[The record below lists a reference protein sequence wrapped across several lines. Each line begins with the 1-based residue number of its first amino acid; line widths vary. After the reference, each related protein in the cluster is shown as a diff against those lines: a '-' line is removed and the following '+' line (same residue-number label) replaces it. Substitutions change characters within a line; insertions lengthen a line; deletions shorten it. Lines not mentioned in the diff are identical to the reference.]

1 MKNQKRLEIQQF
13 KDEIEKAI
21 TIREVENSFLTLF
34 GEGKLNGTVH
44 TCIGQE
50 FTGVFVSKYLTD
62 DDHMVTNH
70 RGHGHYISKTGD
82 VKGLI
87 AELLG
92 KEIGCSGGMGGSQ
105 HLFNKNFLSNGI
117 QGGMVPIACGIAK
130 YYKMQKK
137 KNISVAFI
145 GDGTLG
151 EGVIYETFNIAAKN
165 SYPLLIVLE
174 SNGMAQS
181 TSSEQTFSGNIQKRI
196 EGFGLEYIYTT
207 TDDLFDLDIK
217 VKKAITQVREENKPT
232 LINIKTNR
240 LKSHSKGDDN
250 RDELKIKQLNDKDL
264 LNRIYE
270 EDSFKDYIKD
280 AKSEILE
287 IINNLDKEKIATS
300 TKKKEKIILSEYSQN
315 FLNDAEK
322 GRYSSLINETLNDL
336 LENNFDLILLGE
348 DIEDKNIF
356 NPKEYGGA
364 FKVTKDLSVRYPN
377 QVFNTP
383 ISEAAITGIS
393 SGFVLAGGKA
403 ILEIMF
409 GDFTTLIF
417 DQLLQH
423 ASKFEDMY
431 AGKINC
437 PLIVRTPMGGRRGYG
452 PTHSQSLEKFFLGIP
467 NLSVIA
473 LNHRISPRYIY
484 NTLISSFNNPCLVI
498 ENKILYTVENSKSK
512 LIGYNYSF
520 NEKSENLPNL
530 FISPQDYSSELTI
543 LCYGGSLIEIEK
555 VAKKLCME
563 DEIFVDIICFTLIS
577 EIGVDE
583 IITSLQRTKKLLIV
597 EEGNSFASWSSEIVA
612 VISETELNFSIT
624 RISNNEIIPSSFEA
638 ELNTLPSVNE
648 IYKTAL
654 NIIDND

>member
-1 MKNQKRLEIQQF
+1 MKDIQKFQSEI
-13 KDEIEKAI
+13 KKAI
-21 TIREVENSFLTLF
+21 LIREVENSFLTLF
-34 GEGKLNGTVH
+34 GQGKLNGTVH

-50 FTGVFVSKYLTD
+50 FTGVFVSKYLTE

-82 VKGLI
+82 IKGLI

-105 HLFNKNFLSNGI
+105 HLYNKNFLSNGI

-130 YYKMQKK
+130 YYKLQKQ

-151 EGVIYETFNIAAKN
+151 EGIIYETFNIAAKKE
-165 SYPLLIVLE
+165 YPLLIVLE

-181 TSSEQTFSGNIQKRI
+181 TSTEQTFSGDMQKRI
-196 EGFGLEYIYTT
+196 EGFGIEYIETT

-217 VKKAITQVREENKPT
+217 VKKAITQVRDENKPT
-232 LINIKTNR
+232 LININTNR
-240 LKSHSKGDDN
+240 LNSHSKGDDN
-250 RDELKIKQLNDKDL
+250 REESKILQLKDKDL
-264 LNRIYE
+264 LNKIYE

-280 AKSEILE
+280 TKSEILG
-287 IINNLDKEKIATS
+287 IINDLENETITTS
-300 TKKKEKIILSEYSQN
+300 IRKKEKLILAEHPQK

-336 LENNFDLILLGE
+336 LEQNNDLILLGE

-364 FKVTKDLSVRYPN
+364 FKVTKELSIKYPN

-393 SGFVLAGGKA
+393 SGYVLAGGKA

-431 AGKINC
+431 AGKIHC

-473 LNHRISPRYIY
+473 LNHRISPRYVY
-484 NTLISSFNNPCLVI
+484 ETLMSFFNNPCLVV

-512 LIGYNYSF
+512 LVGYNYSF
-520 NEKSENLPNL
+520 NEKSETLPNL
-530 FISPQDYSSELTI
+530 MISPKDYPSELTI

-555 VAKKLCME
+555 VVEKLCIE
-563 DEIFVDIICFTLIS
+563 DEVFVDIICPTLIS
-577 EIGVDE
+577 EISVDE
-583 IITSLQRTKKLLIV
+583 IIISLQKTKKLLIL
-597 EEGNSFASWSSEIVA
+597 EEGNNFASWSSEVIA
-612 VISETELNFSIT
+612 KISEKQLNSSII
-624 RISNNEIIPSSFEA
+624 RISNNEIIPSSFDA
-638 ELNTLPSVNE
+638 ELNTLPSVNK

>member
-1 MKNQKRLEIQQF
+1 MKEVEKFTEEI
-13 KDEIEKAI
+13 KKAI
-21 TIREVENSFLTLF
+21 VIREVEKSFLSLF
-34 GEGKLNGTVH
+34 GQGKLNGTVH

-50 FTGVFVSKYLTD
+50 FTGVFVSKYLSE

-82 VKGLI
+82 IKGLV

-105 HLFNKNFLSNGI
+105 HLYNKNFLSNGI

-130 YYKMQKK
+130 YYKLQKQ

-151 EGVIYETFNIAAKN
+151 EGIIYETFNIAAKKE
-165 SYPLLIVLE
+165 YPLLIVLE

-181 TSSEQTFSGNIQKRI
+181 TSTEQTFSGDMQKRI
-196 EGFGLEYIYTT
+196 EGFGIEYIETT

-217 VKKAITQVREENKPT
+217 VKKAITQVRDENKPT

-240 LKSHSKGDDN
+240 LNSHSKGDDN
-250 RDELKIKQLNDKDL
+250 REESKVKQLKDKDL
-264 LNRIYE
+264 LNKIYE

-280 AKSEILE
+280 TKSEILG
-287 IINNLDKEKIATS
+287 IINDLENETITTS
-300 TKKKEKIILSEYSQN
+300 IKKKEKLILAEHPQN

-336 LENNFDLILLGE
+336 LEQNNDLILLGE

-364 FKVTKDLSVRYPN
+364 FKVTKDLSIKYPN

-393 SGFVLAGGKA
+393 SGYVLAGGKA

-431 AGKINC
+431 AGKIHC

-473 LNHRISPRYIY
+473 LNHRISPRYVY
-484 NTLISSFNNPCLVI
+484 DTLISSFNNPCLVI

-512 LIGYNYSF
+512 LAGYNYSF
-520 NEKSENLPNL
+520 NKKSDTMPNL
-530 FISPQDYSSELTI
+530 MISPKDYPSDLTV

-555 VAKKLCME
+555 VAEKLCIE
-563 DEIFVDIICFTLIS
+563 DEVFVDIICPTLIS
-577 EIGVDE
+577 EIFVNE
-583 IITSLQRTKKLLIV
+583 IIASLQITKKLLIV
-597 EEGNSFASWSSEIVA
+597 EEGNNFASWSSEVIA
-612 VISETELNFSIT
+612 KISEKQLNSSIT
-624 RISNNEIIPSSFEA
+624 RISNNEIIPSSFDA
-638 ELNTLPSVNE
+638 ELNTLPSVNK

>member
-1 MKNQKRLEIQQF
+1 MKEVEKFTEEI
-13 KDEIEKAI
+13 KKAI
-21 TIREVENSFLTLF
+21 VIREVEKSFLSLF
-34 GEGKLNGTVH
+34 GQGKLNGTVH

-50 FTGVFVSKYLTD
+50 FTGVFVSKYLSE

-82 VKGLI
+82 IKGLV

-105 HLFNKNFLSNGI
+105 HLYNKNFLSNGI

-130 YYKMQKK
+130 YYKLQKQ

-151 EGVIYETFNIAAKN
+151 EGIIYETFNIAAKKE
-165 SYPLLIVLE
+165 YPLLIVLE

-181 TSSEQTFSGNIQKRI
+181 TSTEQTFSGDMQKRI
-196 EGFGLEYIYTT
+196 EGFGIEYIETT

-217 VKKAITQVREENKPT
+217 VNKAITQVRDENKPT

-240 LKSHSKGDDN
+240 LNSHSKGDDN
-250 RDELKIKQLNDKDL
+250 REESKVKQLKDKDL
-264 LNRIYE
+264 LNKIYE

-280 AKSEILE
+280 TKSEILG
-287 IINNLDKEKIATS
+287 IINDLENETITTS
-300 TKKKEKIILSEYSQN
+300 IKKKEKLILAEHPQN

-336 LENNFDLILLGE
+336 LEQNNDLILLGE

-364 FKVTKDLSVRYPN
+364 FKVTKDLSIKYPN

-393 SGFVLAGGKA
+393 SGYVLAGGKA

-431 AGKINC
+431 AGKIHC

-473 LNHRISPRYIY
+473 LNHRISPRYVY
-484 NTLISSFNNPCLVI
+484 DTLISSFNNPCLVI

-512 LIGYNYSF
+512 LAGYNYSF
-520 NEKSENLPNL
+520 NKKSDTMPNL
-530 FISPQDYSSELTI
+530 MISPKDYPSELTV

-555 VAKKLCME
+555 VAEKLCIE
-563 DEIFVDIICFTLIS
+563 DEVFVDIICPTLIS
-577 EIGVDE
+577 EIFVNE
-583 IITSLQRTKKLLIV
+583 IIASLQITKKLLIL
-597 EEGNSFASWSSEIVA
+597 EEGNNFASWSSEVIA
-612 VISETELNFSIT
+612 KISEKQLNSSIT
-624 RISNNEIIPSSFEA
+624 RISNNEIIPSSFDA
-638 ELNTLPSVNE
+638 ELNTLPSVNK

>member
-1 MKNQKRLEIQQF
+1 MKEIKEF
-13 KDEIEKAI
+13 KEEIKKAI
-21 TIREVENSFLTLF
+21 VIREVENSFLTLF
-34 GEGKLNGTVH
+34 GQGKLNGTVH

-50 FTGVFVSKYLTD
+50 FTGVFVSKYLTE

-82 VKGLI
+82 IKGLV

-105 HLFNKNFLSNGI
+105 HLYNKNFLSNGI

-130 YYKMQKK
+130 YYKLQKQ

-151 EGVIYETFNIAAKN
+151 EGIIYETFNIAAKKE
-165 SYPLLIVLE
+165 YPLLIVLE

-181 TSSEQTFSGNIQKRI
+181 TSTEQTLSGDMQKRI
-196 EGFGLEYIYTT
+196 EGFGIEYIETT

-217 VKKAITQVREENKPT
+217 VKKAITQVRDENKPT

-240 LKSHSKGDDN
+240 LNSHSKGDDN
-250 RDELKIKQLNDKDL
+250 REESKIKHLKDKDL
-264 LNRIYE
+264 LNKIYE
-270 EDSFKDYIKD
+270 ENSFKDYIKD
-280 AKSEILE
+280 TKSEILG
-287 IINNLDKEKIATS
+287 IINDLENETITTS
-300 TKKKEKIILSEYSQN
+300 IKKKEKLILAEHPQK

-336 LENNFDLILLGE
+336 LEQNNDLILLGE

-364 FKVTKDLSVRYPN
+364 FKVTKDLSIKYPK

-393 SGFVLAGGKA
+393 SGYVLAGGKA

-431 AGKINC
+431 AGKIHC

-473 LNHRISPRYIY
+473 LNHRISPRYVY
-484 NTLISSFNNPCLVI
+484 GTLISSFNNPCLVI

-512 LIGYNYSF
+512 LAGYNYSF
-520 NEKSENLPNL
+520 NKKSDTMPNL
-530 FISPQDYSSELTI
+530 MISPKDYPSELTI

-555 VAKKLCME
+555 VAEKLCIE
-563 DEIFVDIICFTLIS
+563 DEVFVDIICPTLIS
-577 EIGVDE
+577 EISVNE
-583 IITSLQRTKKLLIV
+583 IITSLQITKKLLIV
-597 EEGNSFASWSSEIVA
+597 EEGNNFASWSSEVIA
-612 VISETELNFSIT
+612 KISEKQLNSSIT
-624 RISNNEIIPSSFEA
+624 RISNNEIIPSSFDA
-638 ELNTLPSVNE
+638 ELNTLPSVNK

>member
-1 MKNQKRLEIQQF
+1 MKEVEKFTEEI
-13 KDEIEKAI
+13 KKAI
-21 TIREVENSFLTLF
+21 VIREVEKSFLSLF
-34 GEGKLNGTVH
+34 GQGKLNGTVH

-50 FTGVFVSKYLTD
+50 FTGVFVSKYLSE

-82 VKGLI
+82 IKGLV

-105 HLFNKNFLSNGI
+105 HLYNKNFLSNGI

-130 YYKMQKK
+130 YYKLQKQ

-151 EGVIYETFNIAAKN
+151 EGIIYETFNIAAKKE
-165 SYPLLIVLE
+165 YPLLIVLE

-181 TSSEQTFSGNIQKRI
+181 TSTEQTFSGDMQKRI
-196 EGFGLEYIYTT
+196 EGFGIEYIETT

-217 VKKAITQVREENKPT
+217 VKKAITQVRDENKPT

-240 LKSHSKGDDN
+240 LNSHSKGDDN
-250 RDELKIKQLNDKDL
+250 REESKVKQLKDKDL
-264 LNRIYE
+264 LNKIYE

-280 AKSEILE
+280 TKSEILG
-287 IINNLDKEKIATS
+287 IINDLENETITTS
-300 TKKKEKIILSEYSQN
+300 IKKKEKLILAEHPQN

-336 LENNFDLILLGE
+336 LEQNNDLILLGE

-364 FKVTKDLSVRYPN
+364 FKVTKDLSIKYPN

-393 SGFVLAGGKA
+393 SGYVLAGGKA

-431 AGKINC
+431 AGKIHC

-473 LNHRISPRYIY
+473 LNHRISPRYVY
-484 NTLISSFNNPCLVI
+484 DTLISSFNNPCLVI

-512 LIGYNYSF
+512 LVGYNYSF
-520 NEKSENLPNL
+520 NKKSDTMPNL
-530 FISPQDYSSELTI
+530 MISPKDYPSELTV

-555 VAKKLCME
+555 VAEKLCIE
-563 DEIFVDIICFTLIS
+563 DEVFVDIICPTLIS
-577 EIGVDE
+577 EISVNE
-583 IITSLQRTKKLLIV
+583 IIASLQITKKLLIV
-597 EEGNSFASWSSEIVA
+597 EEGNNFASWSSEVIA
-612 VISETELNFSIT
+612 KISEKQLNSSIT
-624 RISNNEIIPSSFEA
+624 RISNNEIIPSSFDA
-638 ELNTLPSVNE
+638 ELNTLPSVNK

>member
-1 MKNQKRLEIQQF
+1 MLEIQQF
-13 KDEIEKAI
+13 KDEIKKAI

-165 SYPLLIVLE
+165 AYPLLIVLE

-181 TSSEQTFSGNIQKRI
+181 TSSEQTFSGDIQKRI

-217 VKKAITQVREENKPT
+217 VKKAITQVREENMPT

-250 RDELKIKQLNDKDL
+250 RDDLKIKQLNDKDL

-270 EDSFKDYIKD
+270 EDSFIDYIKD

-300 TKKKEKIILSEYSQN
+300 TKKKEKIILSEHPQK

-336 LENNFDLILLGE
+336 LEKNIDLILLGE

-364 FKVTKDLSVRYPN
+364 FKVTKDLSIRYPN

-512 LIGYNYSF
+512 LFGYNYSF

-530 FISPQDYSSELTI
+530 LISPQDYSSELTI

-563 DEIFVDIICFTLIS
+563 DEIFVDIICSTLIS
-577 EIGVDE
+577 EISVDE

-597 EEGNSFASWSSEIVA
+597 EEGNSFASWSSEMIA
-612 VISETELNFSIT
+612 VISETKLNFSIT

-638 ELNTLPSVNE
+638 ELNTLPSVNK

>member
-1 MKNQKRLEIQQF
+1 MKEVEKFTEEI
-13 KDEIEKAI
+13 KKAI
-21 TIREVENSFLTLF
+21 VIREVEKSFLSLF
-34 GEGKLNGTVH
+34 GQGKLNGTVH

-50 FTGVFVSKYLTD
+50 FTGVFVSKYLSE

-82 VKGLI
+82 IKGLV

-105 HLFNKNFLSNGI
+105 HLYNKNFLSNGI

-130 YYKMQKK
+130 YYKLQKQ

-151 EGVIYETFNIAAKN
+151 EGIIYETFNIAAKKE
-165 SYPLLIVLE
+165 YPLLIVLE

-181 TSSEQTFSGNIQKRI
+181 TSTEQTFSGDMQKRI
-196 EGFGLEYIYTT
+196 EGFGIEYIETT

-217 VKKAITQVREENKPT
+217 VNKAITQVRDKNKPT

-240 LKSHSKGDDN
+240 LNSHSKGDDN
-250 RDELKIKQLNDKDL
+250 REESKVKQLKDKDL
-264 LNRIYE
+264 LNKIYE

-280 AKSEILE
+280 TKSEILG
-287 IINNLDKEKIATS
+287 IINDLENETITTS
-300 TKKKEKIILSEYSQN
+300 IKKKEKLILAEHPQN

-336 LENNFDLILLGE
+336 LEQNNDLILLGE

-364 FKVTKDLSVRYPN
+364 FKVTKDLSIKYPN

-393 SGFVLAGGKA
+393 SGYVLAGGKA

-431 AGKINC
+431 AGKIHC

-473 LNHRISPRYIY
+473 LNHRISPRYVY
-484 NTLISSFNNPCLVI
+484 DTLISSFNNPCLVI

-512 LIGYNYSF
+512 LAGYNYSF
-520 NEKSENLPNL
+520 NKKSDTMPNL
-530 FISPQDYSSELTI
+530 MISPKDYPSELTV

-555 VAKKLCME
+555 VAEKLCIE
-563 DEIFVDIICFTLIS
+563 DEVFVDIICPTLIS
-577 EIGVDE
+577 EISVNE
-583 IITSLQRTKKLLIV
+583 IIASLQITKKLLIV
-597 EEGNSFASWSSEIVA
+597 EEGNNFASWSSEVIA
-612 VISETELNFSIT
+612 KISEKQLNSSIT
-624 RISNNEIIPSSFEA
+624 RISNNEIIPSSFDA
-638 ELNTLPSVNE
+638 ELNTLPSVNK

>member
-1 MKNQKRLEIQQF
+1 MKEIKIF
-13 KDEIEKAI
+13 KEEIKQAI
-21 TIREVENSFLTLF
+21 VIREVENSFLTLF
-34 GEGKLNGTVH
+34 GQGKLNGTVH
-44 TCIGQE
+44 TCVGQE
-50 FTGVFVSKYLTD
+50 FTGVFVSKYLTE

-82 VKGLI
+82 IKGLV

-105 HLFNKNFLSNGI
+105 HLYNKNFLSNGI

-130 YYKMQKK
+130 YYKLQKQ

-151 EGVIYETFNIAAKN
+151 EGIIYETFNIAAKKE
-165 SYPLLIVLE
+165 YPLLIVLE

-181 TSSEQTFSGNIQKRI
+181 TSTEQTFSGDMQKRI
-196 EGFGLEYIYTT
+196 EGFGIEYIETT
-207 TDDLFDLDIK
+207 TDDLFDLDTK
-217 VKKAITQVREENKPT
+217 VKKAITQVRDENKPT

-240 LKSHSKGDDN
+240 LNSHSKGDDN
-250 RDELKIKQLNDKDL
+250 REESKIKQLKDKDL
-264 LNRIYE
+264 LNKIYE

-280 AKSEILE
+280 TESEILG
-287 IINNLDKEKIATS
+287 IINDLENETITTS
-300 TKKKEKIILSEYSQN
+300 IKKKEKLILAEHPQK

-336 LENNFDLILLGE
+336 LEQNNDLILLGE

-364 FKVTKDLSVRYPN
+364 FKVTKDLSIKYPN

-393 SGFVLAGGKA
+393 SGYVLAGGKA

-431 AGKINC
+431 AGKIHC

-473 LNHRISPRYIY
+473 LNHRISPRYVY
-484 NTLISSFNNPCLVI
+484 DALISSFNNPCLVI

-512 LIGYNYSF
+512 LFGYNYSF
-520 NEKSENLPNL
+520 NKKSETLPNL
-530 FISPQDYSSELTI
+530 MISPKDYPSELTI

-555 VAKKLCME
+555 VTEKLCIE
-563 DEIFVDIICFTLIS
+563 DEVFVDIICPTLIS
-577 EIGVDE
+577 EISVNE
-583 IITSLQRTKKLLIV
+583 IITSLQKTKKLLIL
-597 EEGNSFASWSSEIVA
+597 EEGNNFASWSSEVIA
-612 VISETELNFSIT
+612 KISEKQLNYSIT
-624 RISNNEIIPSSFEA
+624 RIGNNEIIPSSFDA
-638 ELNTLPSVNE
+638 ELNTLPSVNK

>member
-1 MKNQKRLEIQQF
+1 MKEVEKFTEEI
-13 KDEIEKAI
+13 KKAI
-21 TIREVENSFLTLF
+21 VVREVEKSFLSLF
-34 GEGKLNGTVH
+34 GQGKLNGTVH

-50 FTGVFVSKYLTD
+50 FTGVFVSKYLSE

-82 VKGLI
+82 IKGLV

-105 HLFNKNFLSNGI
+105 HLYNKNFLSNGI

-130 YYKMQKK
+130 YYKLQKQ

-151 EGVIYETFNIAAKN
+151 EGIIYETFNIAAKKE
-165 SYPLLIVLE
+165 YPLLIVLE

-181 TSSEQTFSGNIQKRI
+181 TSTEQTLSGDMQKRI
-196 EGFGLEYIYTT
+196 EGFGIEYIETT

-217 VKKAITQVREENKPT
+217 VKKAITQVRDENKPT

-240 LKSHSKGDDN
+240 LNSHSKGDDN
-250 RDELKIKQLNDKDL
+250 REESKIKHLKDKDL
-264 LNRIYE
+264 LNKIYE
-270 EDSFKDYIKD
+270 ENSFKDYIKD
-280 AKSEILE
+280 TKSEILG
-287 IINNLDKEKIATS
+287 IINDLENETITTS
-300 TKKKEKIILSEYSQN
+300 IIKKEKLILAEHPQK

-322 GRYSSLINETLNDL
+322 GRYVSLINETLNDL
-336 LENNFDLILLGE
+336 LEQNNDLILLGE

-364 FKVTKDLSVRYPN
+364 FKVTKDLSIKYPK

-393 SGFVLAGGKA
+393 SGYVLAGGKA

-431 AGKINC
+431 AGKIHC

-473 LNHRISPRYIY
+473 LNHRISPRYVY
-484 NTLISSFNNPCLVI
+484 GTLISSFNNPCLVI

-512 LIGYNYSF
+512 LAGYNYSF
-520 NEKSENLPNL
+520 NKKSDTMPNL
-530 FISPQDYSSELTI
+530 MISPKDYPSELTI

-555 VAKKLCME
+555 VTEKLCIE
-563 DEIFVDIICFTLIS
+563 DEVFVDIICPTLIS
-577 EIGVDE
+577 EISVNE
-583 IITSLQRTKKLLIV
+583 IITSLQITKKLLIV
-597 EEGNSFASWSSEIVA
+597 EEGNNFASWSSEVIA
-612 VISETELNFSIT
+612 KISEKQLNSSIT
-624 RISNNEIIPSSFEA
+624 RISNNEIIPSSFDA
-638 ELNTLPSVNE
+638 ELNTLPSVNK

>member
-1 MKNQKRLEIQQF
+1 
-13 KDEIEKAI
+13 
-21 TIREVENSFLTLF
+21 
-34 GEGKLNGTVH
+34 
-44 TCIGQE
+44 
-50 FTGVFVSKYLTD
+50 
-62 DDHMVTNH
+62 MVTNH
-70 RGHGHYISKTGD
+70 RGHGHYISKTSD
-82 VKGLI
+82 IKGLI

-105 HLFNKNFLSNGI
+105 HLYNKNFLSNGI

-130 YYKMQKK
+130 YYKLQKQ

-151 EGVIYETFNIAAKN
+151 EGIIYETFNIAAKKE
-165 SYPLLIVLE
+165 YPLLIVLE

-181 TSSEQTFSGNIQKRI
+181 TSTEQTFSGDMQKRI
-196 EGFGLEYIYTT
+196 EGFGIEYIETT

-217 VKKAITQVREENKPT
+217 VKKAITQVRDENKPT
-232 LINIKTNR
+232 LINIKTYR
-240 LKSHSKGDDN
+240 LNSHSKGDDN
-250 RDELKIKQLNDKDL
+250 RDESKIKQLKDKDF
-264 LNRIYE
+264 LNKIYE

-280 AKSEILE
+280 TESKILGV
-287 IINNLDKEKIATS
+287 INDLENETITTS
-300 TKKKEKIILSEYSQN
+300 IKKKEKLILAEHPQM

-336 LENNFDLILLGE
+336 LEQNNDLILLGE

-364 FKVTKDLSVRYPN
+364 FKVTKDLSIKYPN

-393 SGFVLAGGKA
+393 SGYVLAGGKA

-431 AGKINC
+431 AGKIHC

-473 LNHRISPRYIY
+473 LNHRISPRYVY
-484 NTLISSFNNPCLVI
+484 DTLISSFNNPCLVI

-512 LIGYNYSF
+512 LAGYNYSF
-520 NEKSENLPNL
+520 NKKSDTMPNL
-530 FISPQDYSSELTI
+530 MISPKDYPSELTI

-555 VAKKLCME
+555 VAEKLCIE
-563 DEIFVDIICFTLIS
+563 DEVFVDIICPTLIS
-577 EIGVDE
+577 EISVNE
-583 IITSLQRTKKLLIV
+583 IITSLQITKKLLIV
-597 EEGNSFASWSSEIVA
+597 EEGNNFASWSSEVIA
-612 VISETELNFSIT
+612 KISEKQLKSSIT
-624 RISNNEIIPSSFEA
+624 RIGNNEIIPSSFDA
-638 ELNTLPSVNE
+638 ELNTLPSVNK

>member
-1 MKNQKRLEIQQF
+1 MKEVNKFKEEI
-13 KDEIEKAI
+13 KKAI
-21 TIREVENSFLTLF
+21 VIREVENSFLTLF
-34 GEGKLNGTVH
+34 GQGKLNGTVH

-50 FTGVFVSKYLTD
+50 FTGVFVSKYLTE
-62 DDHMVTNH
+62 DDHVVTNH

-82 VKGLI
+82 IKGLV

-105 HLFNKNFLSNGI
+105 HLYNKNFLSNGI

-130 YYKMQKK
+130 YYKLQKQ

-151 EGVIYETFNIAAKN
+151 EGIIYETFNIAAKKE
-165 SYPLLIVLE
+165 YPLLIVLE

-181 TSSEQTFSGNIQKRI
+181 TSTEQTFSGDMQKRI
-196 EGFGLEYIYTT
+196 EGFGIEYIETT

-217 VKKAITQVREENKPT
+217 VNKAITQVRDENKPT

-240 LKSHSKGDDN
+240 LNSHSKGDDN
-250 RDELKIKQLNDKDL
+250 REESKIKKLKDKDF
-264 LNRIYE
+264 LNKIYE

-280 AKSEILE
+280 TKLEILG
-287 IINNLDKEKIATS
+287 IINDLENETITTS
-300 TKKKEKIILSEYSQN
+300 IKKKEKLILAENQQK

-336 LENNFDLILLGE
+336 LEQNNDLILLGE

-364 FKVTKDLSVRYPN
+364 FKVTKDLSIKYPN

-393 SGFVLAGGKA
+393 SGYVLAGGKA

-431 AGKINC
+431 AGKIHC

-473 LNHRISPRYIY
+473 LNHRISPRYVY
-484 NTLISSFNNPCLVI
+484 DALISSFNNPCLVI

-512 LIGYNYSF
+512 LFGYNYSF
-520 NEKSENLPNL
+520 NKKSETLPNL
-530 FISPQDYSSELTI
+530 MISPKDYPSELTI

-555 VAKKLCME
+555 VTEKLCIE
-563 DEIFVDIICFTLIS
+563 DEVFVDIICPTLIS
-577 EIGVDE
+577 EISVNE
-583 IITSLQRTKKLLIV
+583 IITSLQKTKKLLIL
-597 EEGNSFASWSSEIVA
+597 EEGNNFASWSSEVIA
-612 VISETELNFSIT
+612 KISEKQLNYSIT
-624 RISNNEIIPSSFEA
+624 RIGNNEIIPSSFDA
-638 ELNTLPSVNE
+638 ELNTLPSVNK

>member
-1 MKNQKRLEIQQF
+1 MKEIKEF
-13 KDEIEKAI
+13 NEEIKKAI
-21 TIREVENSFLTLF
+21 VIREVENSFLTLF
-34 GEGKLNGTVH
+34 GQGKLNGTVH
-44 TCIGQE
+44 TCVGQE
-50 FTGVFVSKYLTD
+50 FTGVFVSKYLTE

-82 VKGLI
+82 IKGLI

-105 HLFNKNFLSNGI
+105 HLYNKNFLSNGI

-130 YYKMQKK
+130 YFKLQKQ

-151 EGVIYETFNIAAKN
+151 EGIIYETFNIAAKKE
-165 SYPLLIVLE
+165 YPLLIVLE

-181 TSSEQTFSGNIQKRI
+181 TSTEQTFSGDMQKRI
-196 EGFGLEYIYTT
+196 EGFGIEYIETT

-217 VKKAITQVREENKPT
+217 VNKAITQVRDKNKPT

-240 LKSHSKGDDN
+240 LNSHSKGDDN
-250 RDELKIKQLNDKDL
+250 REESKVKQLKDKDL
-264 LNRIYE
+264 LNKIYE
-270 EDSFKDYIKD
+270 EDSFKAYIKD
-280 AKSEILE
+280 TKSEILG
-287 IINNLDKEKIATS
+287 IINGLENETITKSI
-300 TKKKEKIILSEYSQN
+300 KKKEKLILAENPQN

-336 LENNFDLILLGE
+336 LEQNNDLILLGE

-364 FKVTKDLSVRYPN
+364 FKVTKDLSIKYPN

-393 SGFVLAGGKA
+393 SGYVLAGGKA

-431 AGKINC
+431 AGKIHC

-467 NLSVIA
+467 NLRVIA
-473 LNHRISPRYIY
+473 LNHRISPRYVY
-484 NTLISSFNNPCLVI
+484 DTLISSFNNPCLVI

-512 LIGYNYSF
+512 LAGYNYSF
-520 NEKSENLPNL
+520 NKKSDTMPNL
-530 FISPQDYSSELTI
+530 MISPKDYPSELTV

-555 VAKKLCME
+555 VAEKLCIE
-563 DEIFVDIICFTLIS
+563 DEVFVDIICPTIIS
-577 EIGVDE
+577 EIFINE
-583 IITSLQRTKKLLIV
+583 IIASLQITKKLLIV
-597 EEGNSFASWSSEIVA
+597 EEGNNFASWSSEVIA
-612 VISETELNFSIT
+612 KISEKQLNSSIT
-624 RISNNEIIPSSFEA
+624 RISNNEIIPSSFDA
-638 ELNTLPSVNE
+638 ELNTLPSVNK

>member
-1 MKNQKRLEIQQF
+1 MKKKEVIKFKEEIKQ
-13 KDEIEKAI
+13 AI
-21 TIREVENSFLTLF
+21 VIREVENSFLTLF
-34 GEGKLNGTVH
+34 GQGKLNGTVH
-44 TCIGQE
+44 TCVGQE
-50 FTGVFVSKYLTD
+50 FTGVFVSKYLTE

-82 VKGLI
+82 IKGLV

-105 HLFNKNFLSNGI
+105 HLYNKNFLSNGI

-130 YYKMQKK
+130 YYKLQKQ

-151 EGVIYETFNIAAKN
+151 EGIIYETFNIAAKKE
-165 SYPLLIVLE
+165 YPLLIVLE

-181 TSSEQTFSGNIQKRI
+181 TSTEQTFSGDMQKRI
-196 EGFGLEYIYTT
+196 EGFGIEYIETT

-217 VKKAITQVREENKPT
+217 VKKAITQVRDENKPK

-240 LKSHSKGDDN
+240 LNSHSKGDDN
-250 RDELKIKQLNDKDL
+250 REESKITQLKDKDL
-264 LNRIYE
+264 LNKIYE

-280 AKSEILE
+280 TKSEILG
-287 IINNLDKEKIATS
+287 IINDLENKTITTS
-300 TKKKEKIILSEYSQN
+300 IKKKEKLILAEHPQK

-336 LENNFDLILLGE
+336 LEQNNNLILLGE
-348 DIEDKNIF
+348 DIEDKNTF

-364 FKVTKDLSVRYPN
+364 FKVTKDLSIKYPN

-393 SGFVLAGGKA
+393 SGYVLAGGKA

-431 AGKINC
+431 AGKIHC

-473 LNHRISPRYIY
+473 LNHRISPRYVY
-484 NTLISSFNNPCLVI
+484 DTLISSFNNPCLVI

-512 LIGYNYSF
+512 LVGYNYSF
-520 NEKSENLPNL
+520 NEKSDSIPNL
-530 FISPQDYSSELTI
+530 IISPKDYSSELTI
-543 LCYGGSLIEIEK
+543 LCYGGALIEIEK
-555 VAKKLCME
+555 VVEKLCIE
-563 DEIFVDIICFTLIS
+563 DEFFVDIICPTIIS
-577 EIGVDE
+577 EISVNE
-583 IITSLQRTKKLLIV
+583 IITSLQKTKKLLIV
-597 EEGNSFASWSSEIVA
+597 EEGNNFASWSSEVIA
-612 VISETELNFSIT
+612 KISEKQLKSSIT
-624 RISNNEIIPSSFEA
+624 RIGNNEIIPSSFDA
-638 ELNTLPSVNE
+638 ELNTLPSVNK

>member
-1 MKNQKRLEIQQF
+1 MKEVEKFTEEI
-13 KDEIEKAI
+13 KKAI
-21 TIREVENSFLTLF
+21 VIREVEKSFLSLF
-34 GEGKLNGTVH
+34 GQGKLNGTVH

-50 FTGVFVSKYLTD
+50 FTGVFVSKYLSE

-82 VKGLI
+82 IKGLV

-105 HLFNKNFLSNGI
+105 HLYNKNFLSNGI

-130 YYKMQKK
+130 YYKLQKQ

-151 EGVIYETFNIAAKN
+151 EGIIYETFNIAAKKE
-165 SYPLLIVLE
+165 YPLLIVLE

-181 TSSEQTFSGNIQKRI
+181 TSTEQTFSGDMQKRI
-196 EGFGLEYIYTT
+196 EGFGIEYIETT

-217 VKKAITQVREENKPT
+217 VKKAITQVRDENKPT

-240 LKSHSKGDDN
+240 LNSHSKGDDN
-250 RDELKIKQLNDKDL
+250 REESKVKQLKDKDL
-264 LNRIYE
+264 LNKIYE

-280 AKSEILE
+280 TKSEILG
-287 IINNLDKEKIATS
+287 IINDLENETITTS
-300 TKKKEKIILSEYSQN
+300 IKKKEKLILAEHPQN

-336 LENNFDLILLGE
+336 LEQNNDLILLGE

-364 FKVTKDLSVRYPN
+364 FKVTKDLSIKYPN

-393 SGFVLAGGKA
+393 SGYVLAGGKA

-431 AGKINC
+431 AGKIHC

-473 LNHRISPRYIY
+473 LNHRISPRYVY
-484 NTLISSFNNPCLVI
+484 DTLISSFNNPCLVI

-512 LIGYNYSF
+512 LAGYNYSF
-520 NEKSENLPNL
+520 NKKSDTMPNL
-530 FISPQDYSSELTI
+530 MISPKDYPSELTV

-555 VAKKLCME
+555 VAEKLCIE
-563 DEIFVDIICFTLIS
+563 DEVFVDIICPTLIS
-577 EIGVDE
+577 EIFVNE
-583 IITSLQRTKKLLIV
+583 IIASLQITKKLLIV
-597 EEGNSFASWSSEIVA
+597 EEGNNFASWSSEVIA
-612 VISETELNFSIT
+612 KISEKQLNSSIT
-624 RISNNEIIPSSFEA
+624 RISNNEIIPSSFDA
-638 ELNTLPSVNE
+638 ELNTLPSVNK

>member
-1 MKNQKRLEIQQF
+1 MKEVEKFTEEI
-13 KDEIEKAI
+13 KKAI
-21 TIREVENSFLTLF
+21 VIREVEKSFLSLF
-34 GEGKLNGTVH
+34 GQGKLNGTVH

-50 FTGVFVSKYLTD
+50 FTGVFVSKYLSE

-82 VKGLI
+82 IKGLV

-105 HLFNKNFLSNGI
+105 HLYNKNFLSNGI

-130 YYKMQKK
+130 YYKLQKQ

-151 EGVIYETFNIAAKN
+151 EGIIYETFNIAAKKE
-165 SYPLLIVLE
+165 YPLLIVLE

-181 TSSEQTFSGNIQKRI
+181 TSTEQTFSGDMQKRI
-196 EGFGLEYIYTT
+196 EGFGIEYIETT

-217 VKKAITQVREENKPT
+217 VKKAITQVRDENKPT

-240 LKSHSKGDDN
+240 LNSHSKGDDN
-250 RDELKIKQLNDKDL
+250 REESKVKQLKDKDL
-264 LNRIYE
+264 LNKIYE

-280 AKSEILE
+280 TKSEILG
-287 IINNLDKEKIATS
+287 IINDLENETITTS
-300 TKKKEKIILSEYSQN
+300 IKKKEKLILAEHSQN

-322 GRYSSLINETLNDL
+322 GRYGLLINETLNDL
-336 LENNFDLILLGE
+336 LEQNNDLILLGE

-364 FKVTKDLSVRYPN
+364 FKVTKDLSIKYPN

-393 SGFVLAGGKA
+393 SGYVLAGGKA

-431 AGKINC
+431 AGKIHC

-473 LNHRISPRYIY
+473 LNHRISPRYVY
-484 NTLISSFNNPCLVI
+484 DTLISRFNNPCLVI

-512 LIGYNYSF
+512 LAGYNYSF
-520 NEKSENLPNL
+520 NKKSDTMPNL
-530 FISPQDYSSELTI
+530 MISPKDYPSELTV

-555 VAKKLCME
+555 VAEKLCIE
-563 DEIFVDIICFTLIS
+563 DEVFVDIICPTLIS
-577 EIGVDE
+577 EISVNE
-583 IITSLQRTKKLLIV
+583 IITSLQITKKLLIV
-597 EEGNSFASWSSEIVA
+597 EEGNNFASWSSEVIA
-612 VISETELNFSIT
+612 KISEKQLNSSIT
-624 RISNNEIIPSSFEA
+624 RISNNEIIPSSFDA
-638 ELNTLPSVNE
+638 ELNTLPSVNK

>member
-1 MKNQKRLEIQQF
+1 MREIN
-13 KDEIEKAI
+13 KYLKEIKLAI
-21 TIREVENSFLTLF
+21 VIREVENSFLNLF
-34 GEGKLNGTVH
+34 GQGKLNGTVH

-50 FTGVFVSKYLTD
+50 FTGVFVAKYLSE

-82 VKGLI
+82 IKGLV

-92 KEIGCSGGMGGSQ
+92 KEVGCSGGMGGSQ
-105 HLFNKNFLSNGI
+105 HLYNKNFLSNGI

-130 YYKMQKK
+130 YYKLQKQ

-151 EGVIYETFNIAAKN
+151 EGIIYETFNIAAKKE
-165 SYPLLIVLE
+165 YPLLIVLE

-181 TSSEQTFSGNIQKRI
+181 TSSEQTFSGDMQKRI
-196 EGFGLEYIYTT
+196 EGFGIEYIETT

-217 VKKAITQVREENKPT
+217 VKKAITQVRDENKPT
-232 LINIKTNR
+232 LINIRTNR
-240 LKSHSKGDDN
+240 LNSHSKGDDN
-250 RDELKIKQLNDKDL
+250 REESKVKQLKDKDL
-264 LNRIYE
+264 LNKIYE

-280 AKSEILE
+280 TKSKILS
-287 IINNLDKEKIATS
+287 IINDLENETITTS
-300 TKKKEKIILSEYSQN
+300 IRKKEKLILAEHPQK
-315 FLNDAEK
+315 FLNDAKK
-322 GRYSSLINETLNDL
+322 GRYSSLINETLKDL
-336 LENNFDLILLGE
+336 LEQNNDLILLGE

-364 FKVTKDLSVRYPN
+364 FKVTKDLSIKYPN

-393 SGFVLAGGKA
+393 SGYVLAGGKA

-431 AGKINC
+431 AGKIHC

-473 LNHRISPRYIY
+473 LNHRISPRYVY
-484 NTLISSFNNPCLVI
+484 DTLISSFNNPCLVI
-498 ENKILYTVENSKSK
+498 ENKILYTVENNKGK
-512 LIGYNYSF
+512 LIGYNYSY
-520 NEKSENLPNL
+520 NKNNVNLPNL
-530 FISPQDYSSELTI
+530 MIYPKDYPSELTI

-555 VAKKLCME
+555 VAEKLCIE
-563 DEIFVDIICFTLIS
+563 DEVFVDIICPTLIS
-577 EIGVDE
+577 EIFVSE
-583 IITSLQRTKKLLIV
+583 IITSLQKTKKLLIV
-597 EEGNSFASWSSEIVA
+597 EEGNNFASWSSEVIA
-612 VISETELNFSIT
+612 KISEKQLNSSIT
-624 RISNNEIIPSSFEA
+624 RISNNEIIPSSFDA

-648 IYKTAL
+648 IYKTTL

>member
-1 MKNQKRLEIQQF
+1 MK
-13 KDEIEKAI
+13 EIEKFNKEIKKAI
-21 TIREVENSFLTLF
+21 VIREVENSFLTLF
-34 GEGKLNGTVH
+34 GQGKLNGTVH

-50 FTGVFVSKYLTD
+50 FTGVFVSNYLTE

-82 VKGLI
+82 IKGLV

-105 HLFNKNFLSNGI
+105 HLYNKNFLSNGI

-130 YYKMQKK
+130 YYKLQKQ

-151 EGVIYETFNIAAKN
+151 EGIIYETFNIAAKKE
-165 SYPLLIVLE
+165 YPLLIVLE

-181 TSSEQTFSGNIQKRI
+181 TSTEQTFSGDMQKRI
-196 EGFGLEYIYTT
+196 EGFGIEYIETT

-217 VKKAITQVREENKPT
+217 VKKAITQVRDENKPT

-240 LKSHSKGDDN
+240 LNSHSKGDDN
-250 RDELKIKQLNDKDL
+250 REESKIKQLKDKDL
-264 LNRIYE
+264 LNKIYE

-280 AKSEILE
+280 TKSEILG
-287 IINNLDKEKIATS
+287 IINDLENETITTS
-300 TKKKEKIILSEYSQN
+300 IKKKEKLILAEHPQK

-336 LENNFDLILLGE
+336 LEQNNDLILLGE

-364 FKVTKDLSVRYPN
+364 FKVTKDLSIKYPN

-393 SGFVLAGGKA
+393 SGYVLAGGKA

-417 DQLLQH
+417 DQILQH

-431 AGKINC
+431 AGKIHC

-473 LNHRISPRYIY
+473 LNHRISPRYVY
-484 NTLISSFNNPCLVI
+484 ETLMSSFNNPCLVI

-512 LIGYNYSF
+512 LAGYNYSF
-520 NEKSENLPNL
+520 NKKSDTIPNL
-530 FISPQDYSSELTI
+530 MISPKDYPSELTI

-555 VAKKLCME
+555 VAEKLCIE
-563 DEIFVDIICFTLIS
+563 DEVFVDIICPTLIS
-577 EIGVDE
+577 EISVNE
-583 IITSLQRTKKLLIV
+583 IIASLQITKKLLIV
-597 EEGNSFASWSSEIVA
+597 EEGNNFASWSSEVIA
-612 VISETELNFSIT
+612 KISEKQLNSSIT
-624 RISNNEIIPSSFEA
+624 RISNNEIIPSSFDA
-638 ELNTLPSVNE
+638 ELNTLPSVNK

>member
-1 MKNQKRLEIQQF
+1 MKEVEKFTEEI
-13 KDEIEKAI
+13 KKAI
-21 TIREVENSFLTLF
+21 VIREVEKSFLSLF
-34 GEGKLNGTVH
+34 GQGKLNGTVH

-50 FTGVFVSKYLTD
+50 FTGVFVSKYLSE

-82 VKGLI
+82 IKGLV

-105 HLFNKNFLSNGI
+105 HLYNKNFLSNGI

-130 YYKMQKK
+130 YYKLQKQ

-151 EGVIYETFNIAAKN
+151 EGIIYETFNIAAKKE
-165 SYPLLIVLE
+165 YPLLIVLE

-181 TSSEQTFSGNIQKRI
+181 TSTEQTFSGDMQKRI
-196 EGFGLEYIYTT
+196 EGFGIEYIETT

-217 VKKAITQVREENKPT
+217 VKKAITQVRDENKPT

-240 LKSHSKGDDN
+240 LNSHSKGDDN
-250 RDELKIKQLNDKDL
+250 REESKVKQLKDKDL
-264 LNRIYE
+264 LNKIYE

-280 AKSEILE
+280 TKSEILG
-287 IINNLDKEKIATS
+287 IINDLENETITTS
-300 TKKKEKIILSEYSQN
+300 IKKKEKLILAEHPQN

-336 LENNFDLILLGE
+336 LEQNNDLILLGE

-364 FKVTKDLSVRYPN
+364 FKVTKDLSIKYPN

-393 SGFVLAGGKA
+393 SGYVLAGGKA

-431 AGKINC
+431 AGKIHC

-467 NLSVIA
+467 NLNVIA
-473 LNHRISPRYIY
+473 LNHRISPRYVY
-484 NTLISSFNNPCLVI
+484 DTLISSFNNPCLVI

-512 LIGYNYSF
+512 LAGYNYSF
-520 NEKSENLPNL
+520 NKKSDTMPNL
-530 FISPQDYSSELTI
+530 MISPKDYPSELTV

-555 VAKKLCME
+555 VAEKLCIE
-563 DEIFVDIICFTLIS
+563 DEVFVDIICPTLIS
-577 EIGVDE
+577 EISVNE
-583 IITSLQRTKKLLIV
+583 IIASLQITKKLLIV
-597 EEGNSFASWSSEIVA
+597 EEGNNFASWSSEVIA
-612 VISETELNFSIT
+612 KISEKQLNSSIT
-624 RISNNEIIPSSFEA
+624 RISNNEIIPSSFDA
-638 ELNTLPSVNE
+638 ELNTLPSVNK

>member
-1 MKNQKRLEIQQF
+1 MKEI
-13 KDEIEKAI
+13 KKYNNEIKKAI
-21 TIREVENSFLTLF
+21 VIREVENSFLTLF
-34 GEGKLNGTVH
+34 GQGKLNGTVH

-50 FTGVFVSKYLTD
+50 FTGIFVSKYLTE

-82 VKGLI
+82 IKGLI

-105 HLFNKNFLSNGI
+105 HLYNKNFLSNGI

-130 YYKMQKK
+130 YYKLKK
-137 KNISVAFI
+137 QKNISVAFI

-151 EGVIYETFNIAAKN
+151 EGVIYETFNIAAKKE
-165 SYPLLIVLE
+165 YPLLIVLE

-181 TSSEQTFSGNIQKRI
+181 TSTEQTFSGDMQKRI
-196 EGFGLEYIYTT
+196 EGFGIKYIETT

-217 VKKAITQVREENKPT
+217 VKKAITQVRDENKPT

-240 LKSHSKGDDN
+240 LNSHSKGDDN
-250 RDELKIKQLNDKDL
+250 REESKIKQLKDKDL
-264 LNRIYE
+264 LNRIYK
-270 EDSFKDYIKD
+270 EDSFKDFIKD
-280 AKSEILE
+280 TNSEILG
-287 IINNLDKEKIATS
+287 IINDLENETITTS
-300 TKKKEKIILSEYSQN
+300 IKKKEKLILAEHPQK
-315 FLNDAEK
+315 FLNEAEK

-336 LENNFDLILLGE
+336 LEQNNDLILLGE
-348 DIEDKNIF
+348 DIEDENIF

-364 FKVTKDLSVRYPN
+364 FKVTKDLSIKYPN

-393 SGFVLAGGKA
+393 SGYVLAGGKA

-431 AGKINC
+431 AGKIHC

-484 NTLISSFNNPCLVI
+484 GSLISSFNNPCLVI

-512 LIGYNYSF
+512 LFGYNYSF
-520 NEKSENLPNL
+520 NKKSENLPNL
-530 FISPQDYSSELTI
+530 MISPKDYPSELTI

-555 VAKKLCME
+555 VAEKLCIE
-563 DEIFVDIICFTLIS
+563 DEVFVDIICPTLIS
-577 EIGVDE
+577 EISVNE
-583 IITSLQRTKKLLIV
+583 ILTSLQKTKKLLIS
-597 EEGNSFASWSSEIVA
+597 EEGNNFASWSSEIIA
-612 VISETELNFSIT
+612 KISEKQSNYSIT

-638 ELNTLPSVNE
+638 ELNTLPSVNK

>member
-1 MKNQKRLEIQQF
+1 MKTLIKFKSEI
-13 KDEIEKAI
+13 KKAI
-21 TIREVENSFLTLF
+21 LIREVENSFLNLF
-34 GEGKLNGTVH
+34 GQGKLNGTVH
-44 TCIGQE
+44 TCVGQE
-50 FTGVFVSKYLTD
+50 FTGVFVSKYLTEN
-62 DDHMVTNH
+62 DHVVTNH
-70 RGHGHYISKTGD
+70 RGHGHYISKTDD

-105 HLFNKNFLSNGI
+105 HLYNKNFLSNGI

-130 YYKMQKK
+130 YYKLQKQ

-151 EGVIYETFNIAAKN
+151 EGVIYETFNIAAKKE
-165 SYPLLIVLE
+165 YPMLIVLE

-181 TSSEQTFSGNIQKRI
+181 TSTEQTFSGDIKKRI
-196 EGFGLEYIYTT
+196 EGFGIEYIETT

-217 VKKAITQVREENKPT
+217 VKRAVTQVRDHNRPT
-232 LINIKTNR
+232 LLNIKTNR
-240 LKSHSKGDDN
+240 LNSHSKGDDN
-250 RDELKIKQLNDKDL
+250 REESKIKHLKDKDL
-264 LNRIYE
+264 LNKLYE
-270 EDSFKDYIKD
+270 ENSLKDYIKD
-280 AKSEILE
+280 TKSDITN
-287 IINNLDKEKIATS
+287 IINDLENEKTTTS
-300 TKKKEKIILSEYSQN
+300 IKKKEKLILFENPQK
-315 FLNDAEK
+315 FLNDAKK
-322 GRYSSLINETLNDL
+322 GRYSTLINETLNDL
-336 LENNFDLILLGE
+336 LKQYNDLILVGE
-348 DIEDKNIF
+348 DIEDKNSF

-364 FKVTKDLSVRYPN
+364 FKVTKNLSIKYPD

-393 SGFVLAGGKA
+393 SGYVLAGGKA

-423 ASKFEDMY
+423 ASKFEYMY

-473 LNHRISPRYIY
+473 LNHRISPRFIY
-484 NTLISSFNNPCLVI
+484 NTIITNFNNPCLVI
-498 ENKILYTVENSKSK
+498 ENKILYTLENSKSK
-512 LIGYNYSF
+512 LIGYNYLF
-520 NEKSENLPNL
+520 NEKSDTIPSLM
-530 FISPQDYSSELTI
+530 ISPKDYPAELTI

-555 VAKKLCME
+555 VAEKLCME
-563 DEIFVDIICFTLIS
+563 DEIFIDIICPTIIS
-577 EIGVDE
+577 EISAIE
-583 IITSLQRTKKLLIV
+583 ILTSLQVTKKLLIV
-597 EEGNSFASWSSEIVA
+597 EEGNNFASWSSEVIA
-612 VISETELNFSIT
+612 KISEKQLNPSIT
-624 RISNNEIIPSSFEA
+624 RISNNEIIPSSFDA
-638 ELNTLPSVNE
+638 ELNTLPSVNK

-654 NIIDND
+654 NIIDNV

>member
-1 MKNQKRLEIQQF
+1 MLESIKVF
-13 KDEIEKAI
+13 NNEIKKAI
-21 TIREVENSFLTLF
+21 LIREVEMSFLSLF
-34 GEGKLNGTVH
+34 EQGKLNGTVH
-44 TCIGQE
+44 TCVGQE
-50 FTGVFVSKYLTD
+50 FTGVFVSKYLTA
-62 DDHMVTNH
+62 DDHVVTNH

-82 VKGLI
+82 IKGLI

-105 HLFNKNFLSNGI
+105 HLYNKNFLSNGI

-130 YYKMQKK
+130 YYKLQKQ

-151 EGVIYETFNIAAKN
+151 EGIIYETFNIAAKKE
-165 SYPLLIVLE
+165 YPLLIVLE

-181 TSSEQTFSGNIQKRI
+181 TSTEQTFSGDMQKRI
-196 EGFGLEYIYTT
+196 EGFGIKYIETT

-217 VKKAITQVREENKPT
+217 VKKAITQVRDENKPT

-240 LKSHSKGDDN
+240 LNSHSKGDDN
-250 RDELKIKQLNDKDL
+250 REESKIKRLKDKDL
-264 LNRIYE
+264 LNKIYE
-270 EDSFKDYIKD
+270 EDSFNDYIKD
-280 AKSEILE
+280 TRSEVLG
-287 IINNLDKEKIATS
+287 IINDLENETITTS
-300 TKKKEKIILSEYSQN
+300 IKKKEKLILAEHPQN

-336 LENNFDLILLGE
+336 LEQNNDLILLGE

-364 FKVTKDLSVRYPN
+364 FKVTKELSVKYPN

-393 SGFVLAGGKA
+393 SGYVLAGGKA

-423 ASKFEDMY
+423 ASKFEGMY
-431 AGKINC
+431 AGKIHC

-473 LNHRISPRYIY
+473 LNHRISPRYVY
-484 NTLISSFNNPCLVI
+484 DALISSFNNPCLVI

-512 LIGYNYSF
+512 LFGYNYSF
-520 NEKSENLPNL
+520 NKKSETLPNL
-530 FISPQDYSSELTI
+530 MISPKDYPSELTI

-555 VAKKLCME
+555 VTEKLCIE
-563 DEIFVDIICFTLIS
+563 DEVFVDIICPTLIS
-577 EIGVDE
+577 EISVNE
-583 IITSLQRTKKLLIV
+583 IITSLQKTKKLLIL
-597 EEGNSFASWSSEIVA
+597 EEGNNFASWSSEVIA
-612 VISETELNFSIT
+612 KISEKQLNYSIT
-624 RISNNEIIPSSFEA
+624 RIGNNEIIPSSFDA
-638 ELNTLPSVNE
+638 ELNTLPSVNK

-654 NIIDND
+654 NLIYND

>member
-1 MKNQKRLEIQQF
+1 MKEAEKFSEEI
-13 KDEIEKAI
+13 KKAI
-21 TIREVENSFLTLF
+21 LIREVENSFLKLF
-34 GEGKLNGTVH
+34 SQGKLSGTVH
-44 TCIGQE
+44 TCVGQE
-50 FTGVFVSKYLTD
+50 FTGVFVSKYLTE
-62 DDHMVTNH
+62 DDHIVSNH

-105 HLFNKNFLSNGI
+105 HLYNKNFLSNGI
-117 QGGMVPIACGIAK
+117 QGGMVPVACGIAK
-130 YYKMQKK
+130 YYKLQKQ

-151 EGVIYETFNIAAKN
+151 EGLIYETFNIASKN
-165 SYPLLIVLE
+165 EYPLLIVLE

-181 TSSEQTFSGNIQKRI
+181 TSTDQTFSGDIQKRF
-196 EGFGLEYIYTT
+196 EGFGLKYIETT

-217 VKKAITQVREENKPT
+217 VKKAITQVRDKNTPT

-240 LKSHSKGDDN
+240 LNSHSKGDDN
-250 RDELKIKQLNDKDL
+250 REESKIKQLKDKDL
-264 LNRIYE
+264 LNKIYE
-270 EDSFKDYIKD
+270 EDSLKDYIKD
-280 AKSEILE
+280 TKSEILG
-287 IINNLDKEKIATS
+287 IINDLENEKITTS
-300 TKKKEKIILSEYSQN
+300 IKKKEKLILAEHPQK

-336 LENNFDLILLGE
+336 LELNNDLILLGE
-348 DIEDKNIF
+348 DIEDKNTF

-364 FKVTKDLSVRYPN
+364 FKVTKDLSIKYPN

-393 SGFVLAGGKA
+393 SGYVLAGGKA

-431 AGKINC
+431 AGKIYC

-452 PTHSQSLEKFFLGIP
+452 PTHSQSLEKFFLGMP

-473 LNHRISPRYIY
+473 LNHRISPKYVY
-484 NTLISSFNNPCLVI
+484 DTLISSFNNPCLVI
-498 ENKILYTVENSKSK
+498 ENKILYTVENSKIK
-512 LIGYNYSF
+512 LVGYNYSF
-520 NEKSENLPNL
+520 NEKSDSIPNL
-530 FISPQDYSSELTI
+530 IISPKDYSSELTI

-555 VAKKLCME
+555 VAENLCLE
-563 DEIFVDIICFTLIS
+563 DEVFVDVICPTIIS
-577 EIGVDE
+577 EINTNE
-583 IITSLQRTKKLLIV
+583 IIKSLQITKKLLIV
-597 EEGNSFASWSSEIVA
+597 EEGNNFASWSSEVIA
-612 VISETELNFSIT
+612 KISEKQFNCSIT
-624 RISNNEIIPSSFEA
+624 RISNNEIIPSSFDA
-638 ELNTLPSVNE
+638 ELNTLPSVNK

-654 NIIDND
+654 KIIDND

>member
-1 MKNQKRLEIQQF
+1 MKEVEKFTEEI
-13 KDEIEKAI
+13 KKAI
-21 TIREVENSFLTLF
+21 VIREVEKSFLSLF
-34 GEGKLNGTVH
+34 GQGKLNGTVH

-50 FTGVFVSKYLTD
+50 FTGVFVSKYLSE

-82 VKGLI
+82 IKGLV

-105 HLFNKNFLSNGI
+105 HLYNKNFLSNGI

-130 YYKMQKK
+130 YYKLQKQ

-151 EGVIYETFNIAAKN
+151 EGIIYETFNIAAKKE
-165 SYPLLIVLE
+165 YPLLIVLE

-181 TSSEQTFSGNIQKRI
+181 TSTEQTFSGDMQKRI
-196 EGFGLEYIYTT
+196 EGFGIEYIETT

-217 VKKAITQVREENKPT
+217 VKKAITQVRDKNKPT

-240 LKSHSKGDDN
+240 LNSHSKGDDN
-250 RDELKIKQLNDKDL
+250 REESKVKQLKDKDL
-264 LNRIYE
+264 LNKIYE

-280 AKSEILE
+280 TKSEILG
-287 IINNLDKEKIATS
+287 IINDLENETITTS
-300 TKKKEKIILSEYSQN
+300 IKKKEKLILAEHPQN

-336 LENNFDLILLGE
+336 LEQNNDLILLGE

-364 FKVTKDLSVRYPN
+364 FKVTKDLSIKYPN

-393 SGFVLAGGKA
+393 SGYVLAGGKA

-431 AGKINC
+431 AGKIHC

-473 LNHRISPRYIY
+473 LNHRISPRYVY
-484 NTLISSFNNPCLVI
+484 DTLISSFNNPCLVI

-512 LIGYNYSF
+512 LAGYNYSF
-520 NEKSENLPNL
+520 NKKSDTMPNL
-530 FISPQDYSSELTI
+530 MISPKDYPSELTV

-555 VAKKLCME
+555 VAEKLCIE
-563 DEIFVDIICFTLIS
+563 DEVFVDIICPTLIS
-577 EIGVDE
+577 EISVNE
-583 IITSLQRTKKLLIV
+583 IIASLQITKKLLIV
-597 EEGNSFASWSSEIVA
+597 EEGNNFASWSSEVIA
-612 VISETELNFSIT
+612 KISEKQLNSSIT
-624 RISNNEIIPSSFEA
+624 RISNNEIIPSSFDA
-638 ELNTLPSVNE
+638 ELNTLPSVNK

>member
-1 MKNQKRLEIQQF
+1 MKEVEKFTEEI
-13 KDEIEKAI
+13 KKAI
-21 TIREVENSFLTLF
+21 VIREVEKSFLSLF
-34 GEGKLNGTVH
+34 GQGKLNGTVH

-50 FTGVFVSKYLTD
+50 FTGVFVSKYLSE

-82 VKGLI
+82 IKGLV

-105 HLFNKNFLSNGI
+105 HLYNKNFLSNGI

-130 YYKMQKK
+130 YYKLQKQ

-151 EGVIYETFNIAAKN
+151 EGIIYETFNIAAKKE
-165 SYPLLIVLE
+165 YPLLIVLE

-181 TSSEQTFSGNIQKRI
+181 TSTEQTFSGDMQKRI
-196 EGFGLEYIYTT
+196 EGFGIEYIETT

-217 VKKAITQVREENKPT
+217 VKKAITQVRDENKPT

-240 LKSHSKGDDN
+240 LNSHSKGDDN
-250 RDELKIKQLNDKDL
+250 REESKIKKLKDKDF
-264 LNRIYE
+264 LNKIYE

-280 AKSEILE
+280 TKLEILG
-287 IINNLDKEKIATS
+287 IINDLENETITTS
-300 TKKKEKIILSEYSQN
+300 IKKKEKLILAEHPQN

-336 LENNFDLILLGE
+336 LEQNNDLILLGE

-364 FKVTKDLSVRYPN
+364 FKVTKDLSIKYPN

-393 SGFVLAGGKA
+393 SGYVLAGGKA

-431 AGKINC
+431 AGKIHC

-473 LNHRISPRYIY
+473 LNHRISPRYVY
-484 NTLISSFNNPCLVI
+484 DTLISSFNNPCLVI

-512 LIGYNYSF
+512 LAGYNYSF
-520 NEKSENLPNL
+520 NKKSDTMPNL
-530 FISPQDYSSELTI
+530 MISPKDYPSELTV

-555 VAKKLCME
+555 VAEKLCIE
-563 DEIFVDIICFTLIS
+563 DEVFVDIICPTLIS
-577 EIGVDE
+577 EISVNE
-583 IITSLQRTKKLLIV
+583 IIASLQITKKLLIV
-597 EEGNSFASWSSEIVA
+597 EEGNNFASWSSEVIA
-612 VISETELNFSIT
+612 KISEKQLNSSIT
-624 RISNNEIIPSSFEA
+624 RISNNEIIPSSFDA
-638 ELNTLPSVNE
+638 ELNTLPSVNK

>member
-1 MKNQKRLEIQQF
+1 MLENIKVF
-13 KDEIEKAI
+13 NNEIKKAI
-21 TIREVENSFLTLF
+21 LIREVEMSFLSLF
-34 GEGKLNGTVH
+34 EQGKLNGTVH

-50 FTGVFVSKYLTD
+50 FTGVFVSKYLTA
-62 DDHMVTNH
+62 DDHVVTNH

-82 VKGLI
+82 IKGLI

-105 HLFNKNFLSNGI
+105 HLYNKNFLSNGI

-130 YYKMQKK
+130 YYKLQKQ

-151 EGVIYETFNIAAKN
+151 EGIIYETFNIAAKKE
-165 SYPLLIVLE
+165 YPLLIVLE

-181 TSSEQTFSGNIQKRI
+181 TSTEQTFSGDMQKRI
-196 EGFGLEYIYTT
+196 EGFGIKYIETT

-217 VKKAITQVREENKPT
+217 VKKAITQVRDENKPT

-240 LKSHSKGDDN
+240 LNSHSKGDDN
-250 RDELKIKQLNDKDL
+250 REESKIKQLKDKDL
-264 LNRIYE
+264 LNKIYE
-270 EDSFKDYIKD
+270 EDSFNDYIKD
-280 AKSEILE
+280 TKSEILV
-287 IINNLDKEKIATS
+287 IINDLENETITTS
-300 TKKKEKIILSEYSQN
+300 IKKKEKLILAQHPQK
-315 FLNDAEK
+315 FLNDVEK
-322 GRYSSLINETLNDL
+322 GRYSSLINETLKDL
-336 LENNFDLILLGE
+336 LEQNNDLILLGE

-364 FKVTKDLSVRYPN
+364 FKVTKDLSINYPN

-393 SGFVLAGGKA
+393 SGYVLAGGKA

-431 AGKINC
+431 AGKIHC

-473 LNHRISPRYIY
+473 LNHRISPRYVYDI
-484 NTLISSFNNPCLVI
+484 LLSSFNNPCLVI
-498 ENKILYTVENSKSK
+498 ENKILYTIENSKSK
-512 LIGYNYSF
+512 LVGYKYSF
-520 NEKSENLPNL
+520 NEKSDTIPNL
-530 FISPQDYSSELTI
+530 IISPKDYPSELTI

-555 VAKKLCME
+555 VTEKLCIE
-563 DEIFVDIICFTLIS
+563 DEIFVDIICPTIIS
-577 EIGVDE
+577 EISVNE
-583 IITSLQRTKKLLIV
+583 IITSLQITKKLLIV
-597 EEGNSFASWSSEIVA
+597 EEGNNFASWSSEVIA
-612 VISETELNFSIT
+612 KISEKQLNSSIT
-624 RISNNEIIPSSFEA
+624 RISNNETIPSSFDA
-638 ELNTLPSVNE
+638 ELNTLPSVNK

>member
-1 MKNQKRLEIQQF
+1 MKEIKEF
-13 KDEIEKAI
+13 KEEIKKAI
-21 TIREVENSFLTLF
+21 VIREVENSFLTLF
-34 GEGKLNGTVH
+34 GQGKLNGTVH

-50 FTGVFVSKYLTD
+50 FTGVFVSKYLTE

-82 VKGLI
+82 IKGLV

-105 HLFNKNFLSNGI
+105 HLYNKNFLSNGI

-130 YYKMQKK
+130 YYKLQKQ

-151 EGVIYETFNIAAKN
+151 EGIIYETFNIAAKKE
-165 SYPLLIVLE
+165 YPLLIVLE

-181 TSSEQTFSGNIQKRI
+181 TSTEQTLSGDMQKRI
-196 EGFGLEYIYTT
+196 EGFGIEYIETT

-217 VKKAITQVREENKPT
+217 VKKAITQVRDENKPT

-240 LKSHSKGDDN
+240 LNSHSKGDDN
-250 RDELKIKQLNDKDL
+250 REESKIKHLKDKDL
-264 LNRIYE
+264 LNKIYKE
-270 EDSFKDYIKD
+270 NSFKDYIKD
-280 AKSEILE
+280 TKSEILG
-287 IINNLDKEKIATS
+287 IINDLENETITTS
-300 TKKKEKIILSEYSQN
+300 IKKKEKLILAEHPQK

-336 LENNFDLILLGE
+336 LEQNNDLILLGE

-364 FKVTKDLSVRYPN
+364 FKVTKDLSIKYPK

-393 SGFVLAGGKA
+393 SGYVLAGGKA

-431 AGKINC
+431 AGKIHC

-473 LNHRISPRYIY
+473 LNHRISPRYVY
-484 NTLISSFNNPCLVI
+484 GTLISSFNNPCLVI

-512 LIGYNYSF
+512 LAGYNYSF
-520 NEKSENLPNL
+520 NKKSDTMPNL
-530 FISPQDYSSELTI
+530 MISPKDYPSELTI

-555 VAKKLCME
+555 VAEKLCIE
-563 DEIFVDIICFTLIS
+563 DEVFVDIICPTLIS
-577 EIGVDE
+577 EISVNE
-583 IITSLQRTKKLLIV
+583 IITSLQITKKLLIV
-597 EEGNSFASWSSEIVA
+597 EEGNNFASWSSEVIA
-612 VISETELNFSIT
+612 KISEKQFNSSIT
-624 RISNNEIIPSSFEA
+624 RISNNEIIPSSFDA
-638 ELNTLPSVNE
+638 ELNTLPSVNK

>member
-1 MKNQKRLEIQQF
+1 MKNEKEKYFEEI
-13 KDEIEKAI
+13 KKAI
-21 TIREVENSFLTLF
+21 LIREVENSFLTLF
-34 GEGKLNGTVH
+34 GQGKLNGTVH

-50 FTGVFVSKYLTD
+50 FTGVFVSKYLTE

-82 VKGLI
+82 VKGLV

-105 HLFNKNFLSNGI
+105 HLYNKNFLSNGI

-130 YYKMQKK
+130 YYKLQKQ

-151 EGVIYETFNIAAKN
+151 EGIIYETFNIAAKKE
-165 SYPLLIVLE
+165 YPLLIVLE

-181 TSSEQTFSGNIQKRI
+181 TSTEQTFSGDMQKRI
-196 EGFGLEYIYTT
+196 EGFGIEYIETT

-217 VKKAITQVREENKPT
+217 VKKAITQVRDENKPT

-240 LKSHSKGDDN
+240 LNSHSKGDDN
-250 RDELKIKQLNDKDL
+250 REESKVKQLKDKDL
-264 LNRIYE
+264 LNKIYE

-280 AKSEILE
+280 TKSEILG
-287 IINNLDKEKIATS
+287 IINDLENETITKSI
-300 TKKKEKIILSEYSQN
+300 KKKEKLILAEHPQN
-315 FLNDAEK
+315 FLNDVEK

-336 LENNFDLILLGE
+336 LEQNNDLILLGE

-364 FKVTKDLSVRYPN
+364 FKVTKDLSIKYPN

-393 SGFVLAGGKA
+393 SGYVLAGGKA

-431 AGKINC
+431 AGKIHC

-473 LNHRISPRYIY
+473 LNHRISPRYVY
-484 NTLISSFNNPCLVI
+484 DTLISSFNNPCLVI

-512 LIGYNYSF
+512 LAGYNYSF
-520 NEKSENLPNL
+520 NKKSDTMPNL
-530 FISPQDYSSELTI
+530 MISPKDYPSELTI

-555 VAKKLCME
+555 VAEKLCIE
-563 DEIFVDIICFTLIS
+563 DEVFVDIICPTLIS
-577 EIGVDE
+577 EISVNE
-583 IITSLQRTKKLLIV
+583 IITSLQITKKLLIV
-597 EEGNSFASWSSEIVA
+597 EEGNNFASWSSEVIA
-612 VISETELNFSIT
+612 KISEKQLNSSIT
-624 RISNNEIIPSSFEA
+624 RISNNEIIPSSFDA
-638 ELNTLPSVNE
+638 ELNTLPSVNK

>member
-1 MKNQKRLEIQQF
+1 MKEIKEF
-13 KDEIEKAI
+13 KEEIKKAI
-21 TIREVENSFLTLF
+21 VIREVENSFLTLF
-34 GEGKLNGTVH
+34 GQGKLNGTVH

-50 FTGVFVSKYLTD
+50 FTGVFVSKYLTE

-82 VKGLI
+82 IKGLV

-105 HLFNKNFLSNGI
+105 HLYNKNFLSNGI

-130 YYKMQKK
+130 YYKLQKQ

-151 EGVIYETFNIAAKN
+151 EGIIYETFNIAAKKE
-165 SYPLLIVLE
+165 YPLLIVLE

-181 TSSEQTFSGNIQKRI
+181 TSTEQTFSGDMQKRI
-196 EGFGLEYIYTT
+196 EGFGIEYIETT

-217 VKKAITQVREENKPT
+217 VKKAITQVRDENKPT

-240 LKSHSKGDDN
+240 LNSHSKGDDN
-250 RDELKIKQLNDKDL
+250 REESKIKQLKDKDL
-264 LNRIYE
+264 LNKIYE

-280 AKSEILE
+280 TKSEILG
-287 IINNLDKEKIATS
+287 IINDLENETITTS
-300 TKKKEKIILSEYSQN
+300 IKKKEKLILAEHPQK

-336 LENNFDLILLGE
+336 LEQNNDLILLGE

-364 FKVTKDLSVRYPN
+364 FKVTKDLSIKYPN

-393 SGFVLAGGKA
+393 SGYVLAGGKA

-431 AGKINC
+431 AGKIHC

-473 LNHRISPRYIY
+473 LNHRISPRYVY
-484 NTLISSFNNPCLVI
+484 GTLISSFNNPCLVI

-512 LIGYNYSF
+512 LAGYNYSF
-520 NEKSENLPNL
+520 NKKSDTMPNL
-530 FISPQDYSSELTI
+530 MISPKDYPSELTI

-555 VAKKLCME
+555 VAEKLCIE
-563 DEIFVDIICFTLIS
+563 DEVFVDIICPTLYQKY
-577 EIGVDE
+577 
-583 IITSLQRTKKLLIV
+583 L
-597 EEGNSFASWSSEIVA
+597 
-612 VISETELNFSIT
+612 
-624 RISNNEIIPSSFEA
+624 
-638 ELNTLPSVNE
+638 
-648 IYKTAL
+648 
-654 NIIDND
+654 

>member
-1 MKNQKRLEIQQF
+1 MLEIQQF
-13 KDEIEKAI
+13 KDEIKKAI

-165 SYPLLIVLE
+165 AYPLLIVLE

-181 TSSEQTFSGNIQKRI
+181 TSSEQTFSGDIQKRI

-217 VKKAITQVREENKPT
+217 VKKAITQVREENMPT

-250 RDELKIKQLNDKDL
+250 RDDLKIKQLNDKDL

-270 EDSFKDYIKD
+270 EDSFIDYIKD

-300 TKKKEKIILSEYSQN
+300 TKKKEKIILSEHPQK

-336 LENNFDLILLGE
+336 LEKNIDLILLGE

-364 FKVTKDLSVRYPN
+364 FKVTKNLSIRYPN

-512 LIGYNYSF
+512 LFGYNYSF

-530 FISPQDYSSELTI
+530 LISPQDYSSELTI

-563 DEIFVDIICFTLIS
+563 DEIFVDIICSTLIS
-577 EIGVDE
+577 EISVDE

-597 EEGNSFASWSSEIVA
+597 EEGNSFASWSSEMIA
-612 VISETELNFSIT
+612 VISETKLNFSIT

-638 ELNTLPSVNE
+638 ELNTLPSVNK

>member
-1 MKNQKRLEIQQF
+1 MIEVTKFTKEI
-13 KDEIEKAI
+13 KKAI
-21 TIREVENSFLTLF
+21 LIREVENSFLTLF
-34 GEGKLNGTVH
+34 GQGKLNGTVH

-50 FTGVFVSKYLTD
+50 FTGVFVSKYLTE
-62 DDHMVTNH
+62 DDHMVSNH

-82 VKGLI
+82 IKGLV

-105 HLFNKNFLSNGI
+105 HLYNKNFLSNGI

-130 YYKMQKK
+130 YYKLQKK

-151 EGVIYETFNIAAKN
+151 EGIIYETFNIAAKKE
-165 SYPLLIVLE
+165 YPLLIVLE

-181 TSSEQTFSGNIQKRI
+181 TSTEQTFSGDMQKRI
-196 EGFGLEYIYTT
+196 EGFGIEYIETT
-207 TDDLFDLDIK
+207 TDDLFDLDTK
-217 VKKAITQVREENKPT
+217 VKKAITQVRDENKPT

-240 LKSHSKGDDN
+240 LNSHSKGDDN
-250 RDELKIKQLNDKDL
+250 REESKIKQLKNKDL
-264 LNRIYE
+264 LNKIYE

-280 AKSEILE
+280 TKLEILG
-287 IINNLDKEKIATS
+287 IINDLENETITTS
-300 TKKKEKIILSEYSQN
+300 IKKKEKLILAEHPQM

-336 LENNFDLILLGE
+336 LEKNNDLILLGE

-364 FKVTKDLSVRYPN
+364 FKVTKDLSIKYPN

-393 SGFVLAGGKA
+393 SGYVLAGGKA

-431 AGKINC
+431 AGKIHC

-473 LNHRISPRYIY
+473 LNHRISPRYVY
-484 NTLISSFNNPCLVI
+484 DALISSFNNPCLVI

-512 LIGYNYSF
+512 LFGYNYSF
-520 NEKSENLPNL
+520 NKKSETLPNL
-530 FISPQDYSSELTI
+530 MISPKDYPSELTI

-555 VAKKLCME
+555 VTEKLCIE
-563 DEIFVDIICFTLIS
+563 DEVFVDIICPTLIS
-577 EIGVDE
+577 EISVNE
-583 IITSLQRTKKLLIV
+583 IITSLQKTKKLLIL
-597 EEGNSFASWSSEIVA
+597 EEGNNFASWSSEVIA
-612 VISETELNFSIT
+612 KISEKQLNYSIT
-624 RISNNEIIPSSFEA
+624 RIGNNEIIPSSFDA
-638 ELNTLPSVNE
+638 ELNTLPSVNK

>member
-1 MKNQKRLEIQQF
+1 MKEVKEFTEEI
-13 KDEIEKAI
+13 KNAI
-21 TIREVENSFLTLF
+21 VIREVENSFLYLF
-34 GEGKLNGTVH
+34 AQGKLNGTVH

-50 FTGVFVSKYLTD
+50 FTGVFVSKYLRE

-82 VKGLI
+82 IKGLV

-105 HLFNKNFLSNGI
+105 HLYNKNFLSNGI

-130 YYKMQKK
+130 YYKLQKQ

-151 EGVIYETFNIAAKN
+151 EGIIYETFNIAAKKE
-165 SYPLLIVLE
+165 YPLLIVLE

-181 TSSEQTFSGNIQKRI
+181 TSTEQTFSGDMQKRI
-196 EGFGLEYIYTT
+196 EGFGIEYIETT

-217 VKKAITQVREENKPT
+217 VKKAITQVRDKNKPT

-240 LKSHSKGDDN
+240 LNSHSKGDDN
-250 RDELKIKQLNDKDL
+250 REESKIKQLKDKDL
-264 LNRIYE
+264 LNKIYE

-280 AKSEILE
+280 TKSEILG
-287 IINNLDKEKIATS
+287 IINDLENETITTS
-300 TKKKEKIILSEYSQN
+300 IKKKEKLILAEHPQN

-336 LENNFDLILLGE
+336 LEQNNDLILLGE
-348 DIEDKNIF
+348 DIEDKSIF

-364 FKVTKDLSVRYPN
+364 FKVTKDLSIKYPN

-393 SGFVLAGGKA
+393 SGYVLAGGKA

-431 AGKINC
+431 AGKIHC

-473 LNHRISPRYIY
+473 LNHRISPRYVY
-484 NTLISSFNNPCLVI
+484 DTLISSFNNPCLVI

-512 LIGYNYSF
+512 LVGYNYSF
-520 NEKSENLPNL
+520 DEKSDSIPNL
-530 FISPQDYSSELTI
+530 IISPKDYSSELTI
-543 LCYGGSLIEIEK
+543 LCYGGALIEIEK
-555 VAKKLCME
+555 VVEKLCIE
-563 DEIFVDIICFTLIS
+563 DEVFVDIICPTLIS
-577 EIGVDE
+577 EISVNE
-583 IITSLQRTKKLLIV
+583 IITSLQKTKKLLIV
-597 EEGNSFASWSSEIVA
+597 EEGNNFASWSSEVIA
-612 VISETELNFSIT
+612 KISEKQLNSSIT
-624 RISNNEIIPSSFEA
+624 RISNNEIIPSSFDA
-638 ELNTLPSVNE
+638 ELITLPSVNK

>member
-1 MKNQKRLEIQQF
+1 MKEVEKFTGEI
-13 KDEIEKAI
+13 KKAI
-21 TIREVENSFLTLF
+21 VIREVENSFLTLF
-34 GEGKLNGTVH
+34 GQGKLNGTVH

-50 FTGVFVSKYLTD
+50 FTGVFVSKYLTE

-82 VKGLI
+82 IKGLV

-105 HLFNKNFLSNGI
+105 HLYNKNFLSNGI

-130 YYKMQKK
+130 YFKLQKQ

-151 EGVIYETFNIAAKN
+151 EGIIYETFNIAAKKK
-165 SYPLLIVLE
+165 YPLLIVLE

-181 TSSEQTFSGNIQKRI
+181 TSTEQTFSGDMQKRI
-196 EGFGLEYIYTT
+196 EGFGIEYIETT

-217 VKKAITQVREENKPT
+217 VKKAITQVRDENKPT

-240 LKSHSKGDDN
+240 LNSHSKGDDN
-250 RDELKIKQLNDKDL
+250 REESKVKQLKDKDL
-264 LNRIYE
+264 LNKIYE

-280 AKSEILE
+280 TKSEILG
-287 IINNLDKEKIATS
+287 IINDLENETITTS
-300 TKKKEKIILSEYSQN
+300 IKKKEKLILAEHSQN

-322 GRYSSLINETLNDL
+322 GRYGLLINETLNDL
-336 LENNFDLILLGE
+336 LEQNNDLILLGE

-364 FKVTKDLSVRYPN
+364 FKVTKDLSIKYPN

-393 SGFVLAGGKA
+393 SGYVLAGGKA

-431 AGKINC
+431 AGKIHC

-473 LNHRISPRYIY
+473 LNHRISPRYVY
-484 NTLISSFNNPCLVI
+484 DTLISSFNNPCLVI

-512 LIGYNYSF
+512 LAGYNYSF
-520 NEKSENLPNL
+520 NKKSDTMPNL
-530 FISPQDYSSELTI
+530 MISPKDYPSELTV

-555 VAKKLCME
+555 VAEKLCIE
-563 DEIFVDIICFTLIS
+563 DEVFVDIICPTLIS
-577 EIGVDE
+577 EISVNE
-583 IITSLQRTKKLLIV
+583 IITSLQITKKLLIV
-597 EEGNSFASWSSEIVA
+597 EEGNNFASWSSEVIA
-612 VISETELNFSIT
+612 KISEKQLNSSIT
-624 RISNNEIIPSSFEA
+624 RISNNEIIPSSFDA
-638 ELNTLPSVNE
+638 ELNTLPSVNK